1 MDGENIFLIL
11 TFDSTHHAMRAES
24 ILKDEKISIK
34 TIPTPRDI
42 TLSCGLAIK
51 ASVLDKERII
61 KMNEDKTL
69 DFKNLYEVSTMDNKR
84 ELKKII

>member
-24 ILKDEKISIK
+24 ILKEENIAIK

-51 ASVLDKERII
+51 ASVSDKERII
-61 KMNEDKTL
+61 KMHEDKTL

>member
-24 ILKDEKISIK
+24 ILKEENIAIK

-51 ASVLDKERII
+51 ASVLDKEKIV
-61 KMNEDKTL
+61 KMYEDKIL
-69 DFKNLYEVSTMDNKR
+69 DFKNLYEISIIDNKR